1 MTLSRQELVDAYWP
15 MYSEVILMALLD
27 RIDHTI
33 KIPEGVSA
41 TLVDGMATVSGPNGS
56 ISREFISGRVSL
68 FREGDALIVR
78 VDIPRRKEKALA
90 GAWAAHLRNMVVGV
104 TDGFTYHLKAL
115 YSHFP
120 MTLAVKGNIF
130 VVNNYFG
137 EKVPRNAALPWAS
150 EVKVEVKNKIEITV
164 SGPDKEKVGQT
175 AANIERC
182 TTVKKRDRRVF
193 QDGIYL
199 VKKE

>member
-1 MTLSRQELVDAYWP
+1 MVQ
-15 MYSEVILMALLD
+15 ID

-33 KIPEGVSA
+33 VIPEGVSLTIA
-41 TLVDGMATVSGPNGS
+41 DNGDVRITGPKGS
-56 ISREFISGRVSL
+56 LSRNFRSSRVSL
-68 FREGDALIVR
+68 IENDGGVIVR

-90 GAWAAHLRNMVVGV
+90 GTWNAHLNNMIRGVV
-104 TDGFTYHLKAL
+104 DGFSYSLKAF

-120 MTLAVKGNIF
+120 MTLAVKGSEL

-137 EKVPRNAALPWAS
+137 EKVPRRANILPGV
-150 EVKVEVKNKIEITV
+150 EVKVSNKVEVTV
-164 SGPDKEKVGQT
+164 SGSDKEAVGQT

-182 TTVKKRDRRVF
+182 TKIKNRDRRVF

-199 VKKE
+199 LEKA

>member
-1 MTLSRQELVDAYWP
+1 MMLSHQELVVAYWP
-15 MYSEVILMALLD
+15 IFSEVILMVLLD
-27 RIDHTI
+27 RIEH
-33 KIPEGVSA
+33 KIAFPDGVSG
-41 TLVDGMATVSGPNGS
+41 TLSDGMATLSGPNGS

-68 FREGDALIVR
+68 FAEEDAFIIR

-90 GAWAAHLRNMVVGV
+90 GSWAAHLRNMVRGV

-150 EVKVEVKNKIEITV
+150 EVKVEVKNKVEITV
-164 SGPDKEKVGQT
+164 SGVDKEKVGQT

-199 VKKE
+199 VNKE